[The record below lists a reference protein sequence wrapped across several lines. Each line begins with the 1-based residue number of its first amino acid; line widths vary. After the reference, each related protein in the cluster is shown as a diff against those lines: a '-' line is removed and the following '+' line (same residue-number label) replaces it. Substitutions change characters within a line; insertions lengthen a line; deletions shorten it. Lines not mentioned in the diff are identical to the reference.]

1 MKDLLDR
8 AWQLGFD
15 EGVEQGTV
23 DVTEQPYVTL
33 ESMSPSAWTEFL
45 VVQMGH
51 TGSHWVLCG
60 REPYPDDE
68 PLYEAC
74 LEWYG
79 RGCYEGY
86 RRTVGSAASSS
97 LSSSSSVES

>member
-8 AWQLGFD
+8 AWGLGFD
-15 EGVEQGTV
+15 DGVEFGSADV
-23 DVTEQPYVTL
+23 DENSVDPVP
-33 ESMSPSAWTEFL
+33 SPPSDWAEFL
-45 VVQMGH
+45 VRHLGH
-51 TGSHWVLCG
+51 TRSHRLLCG
-60 REPYPDDE
+60 NEPHPDDE
-68 PLYEAC
+68 PLYDAC

-97 LSSSSSVES
+97 SVES